1 MICVCVNMDFDWKV
15 EGISSLLM
23 FFVSL
28 FEILYGNVGFLFR
41 KSDIRIKS
49 VGLRRWFKIGG
60 WVI

>member
-1 MICVCVNMDFDWKV
+1 MDFDWKV